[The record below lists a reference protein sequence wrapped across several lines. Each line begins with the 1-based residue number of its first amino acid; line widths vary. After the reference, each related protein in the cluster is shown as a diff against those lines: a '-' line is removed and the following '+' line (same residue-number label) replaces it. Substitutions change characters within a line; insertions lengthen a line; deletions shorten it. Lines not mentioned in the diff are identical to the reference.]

1 MPDIYIPQL
10 QDAWRKDLVDLYK
23 SGEEA
28 KLKNLMDGYSVLK
41 EMTEDYLL
49 LQTTERT
56 VIEMKLL
63 PIEKGTNIICMITTF
78 SAPVS
83 DSKIDFFTIDWNPL
97 PTEDFFTPPAKELF
111 LKKVKGSDAEIK
123 KNTAC
128 LDIDFIQYGNANA
141 EAASN
146 LEIVVIVT
154 KAILFIGKRPAYI
167 RSCHKVDATFSAIE
181 IRMPRRASIPN
192 PTRLSLSFSALESWS
207 PKSGG

>member
-63 PIEKGTNIICMITTF
+63 PIEKDTNIICMITTF

-128 LDIDFIQYGNANA
+128 LDIDFIQYNFDKKKARLTATYMTPFYLGKEEQKNIKPYLLDKPRIYNWKNGRFVL
-141 EAASN
+141 N
-146 LEIVVIVT
+146 LN
-154 KAILFIGKRPAYI
+154 
-167 RSCHKVDATFSAIE
+167 SAT
-181 IRMPRRASIPN
+181 
-192 PTRLSLSFSALESWS
+192 L
-207 PKSGG
+207 

>member
-1 MPDIYIPQL
+1 MYSIRRFTIVGILSAISFIVCGQKNIEKIFIDMPDIYIPQL

-28 KLKNLMDGYSVLK
+28 KLKNLRDGYSVLK

-83 DSKIDFFTIDWNPL
+83 DSKIDFFTFNRKL
-97 PTEDFFTPPAKELF
+97 
-111 LKKVKGSDAEIK
+111 
-123 KNTAC
+123 
-128 LDIDFIQYGNANA
+128 
-141 EAASN
+141 SN
-146 LEIVVIVT
+146 IC
-154 KAILFIGKRPAYI
+154 A
-167 RSCHKVDATFSAIE
+167 
-181 IRMPRRASIPN
+181 
-192 PTRLSLSFSALESWS
+192 
-207 PKSGG
+207 